1 LQLTD
6 RPLGVI
12 APADRA
18 TVLVVDDTPD
28 NLSLMSGLLRSDYKV
43 KVASSGE
50 KALQIAGADHPPDLV
65 LLDIMMPRMDGYEVC
80 RRLKA
85 DPKTRD
91 IPVIFLTA
99 KADVEDEQK
108 GLDLRAAD
116 YITKPISPPLV
127 LARVKTHLALKAS
140 ADFLRDKNAYLEG
153 EITRRVDEL
162 DKIQDIF
169 GKVVDT
175 RVRDY
180 LLQKRRRMVG
190 DITDGAVMFCD
201 IRGFTAYSELRDPRQ
216 VIEFL
221 NRFFSEAAA
230 AVERE
235 GGFINKYLG
244 DAFMAVFGT
253 PFPLADFRSAAI
265 RAALGV
271 REVVRTINANH
282 PGEEP
287 FGVGMG
293 LHAGPMVAGIVGS
306 ASRMEFTIIGDT
318 VNTARRMEGL
328 CKDYG
333 VEIIVSAALLA
344 GTENASHARPLGPAA
359 IRGKNQPVELF
370 VL

>member
-1 LQLTD
+1 VD
-6 RPLGVI
+6 VRSNGK
-12 APADRA
+12 A

-28 NLSLMSGLLRSDYKV
+28 NLSIMSGLLQGDCRV
-43 KVASSGE
+43 KVASHGE
-50 KALQIAGADHPPDLV
+50 KALQIAGGDRPPDLI
-65 LLDIMMPRMDGYEVC
+65 LLDIMMPDMDGYEVC
-80 RRLKA
+80 ARLKA
-85 DPKTRD
+85 DSKTRP

-99 KADVEDEQK
+99 KTGVEDEQR
-108 GLDLRAAD
+108 GFDLGAVD
-116 YITKPISPPLV
+116 YITKPISPPIV
-127 LARVKTHLALKAS
+127 LARVRTQLALKAS
-140 ADFLRDKNAYLEG
+140 ADFLRDKNAYLEA
-153 EITRRVDEL
+153 EINRRVDEL
-162 DKIQDIF
+162 DKIQDVF

-190 DITDGAVMFCD
+190 DVTEGAVLFCD
-201 IRGFTAYSELRDPRQ
+201 IRGFTEYSESRDPRQ

-221 NRFFSEAAA
+221 NRFFSEAASS
-230 AVERE
+230 VERE

-253 PFPLADFRSAAI
+253 PFPLEDFRSAAI

-287 FGVGMG
+287 FRVGMG

-306 ASRMEFTIIGDT
+306 ASRMEFTVIGDT

-328 CKDYG
+328 CKEHG
-333 VEIIVSAALLA
+333 VDLIVSAALLTGAQGA
-344 GTENASHARPLGPAA
+344 GIARPLGPAA
-359 IRGKNQPVELF
+359 IRGKHRLVELF